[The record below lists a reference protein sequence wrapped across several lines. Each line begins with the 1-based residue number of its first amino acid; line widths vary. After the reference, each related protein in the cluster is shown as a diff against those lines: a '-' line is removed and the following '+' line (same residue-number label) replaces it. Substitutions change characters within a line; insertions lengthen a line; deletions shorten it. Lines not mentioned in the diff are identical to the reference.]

1 MCIEE
6 LRLEVVQRCVVE
18 LELPLEGAVGDTA
31 MPLEH
36 GHRVVENLLK
46 GHRPPP
52 MSMRRVEDGVG
63 IGQAVRAHLY
73 RT

>member
-1 MCIEE
+1 MCVEE
-6 LRLEVVQRCVVE
+6 LLLEVVQCCVVE

-46 GHRPPP
+46 GHRPPSLILLP
-52 MSMRRVEDGVG
+52 PIPTFPLQGGRD
-63 IGQAVRAHLY
+63 
-73 RT
+73 